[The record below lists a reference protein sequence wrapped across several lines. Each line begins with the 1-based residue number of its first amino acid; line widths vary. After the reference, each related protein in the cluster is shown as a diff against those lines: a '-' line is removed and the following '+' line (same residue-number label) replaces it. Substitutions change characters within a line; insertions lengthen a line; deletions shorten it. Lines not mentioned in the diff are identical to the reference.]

1 MAAPTTLPGSPTD
14 GAAERAAALAIR
26 WVFPSEAAPP
36 VPFAPGSSRPLRLGR
51 GDTCEHVLPGAE
63 VSREHAEL
71 VMEGPL
77 PVLRDKQ
84 SRNGVFV
91 DGERVTQA
99 MLKRGQVVRVGEWVG
114 LVEAFD
120 ALEPPGATVL
130 REVATGFHVGPA
142 LRGVVESARRA
153 ASSDLPIVVEG
164 ETGTGKERVAR
175 AIHEWGGA
183 RGPFVAVNCAAL
195 PEGLA
200 EAELFGYRKGSFTG
214 ASGGS
219 TGLFRAADGGTM
231 LLDEVVDLPLA
242 MQAKLLR
249 VLEQREVVPIG
260 ETRPIPIQVRIVA
273 AAQQPLLAAVREG
286 KFRGDL
292 LARLDGLTVRLPPLR
307 ERRLE
312 AVPLFRRF
320 VADRTG
326 NAPPTLDPR
335 FVERLCLHDWP
346 FNVREVDLLARRL
359 LVLHGMEPVLRRAH
373 LPERMQPATA
383 TERTPLP
390 SPTPT
395 PTEQAPQSSEARE
408 EHDLA
413 LLTHALRAN
422 GGNVAR
428 AAAQAGISRQRAY
441 RLMAASP
448 EGDWV
453 AVRRPPR

>member
-1 MAAPTTLPGSPTD
+1 M
-14 GAAERAAALAIR
+14 
-26 WVFPSEAAPP
+26 
-36 VPFAPGSSRPLRLGR
+36 PFRGGPARLGR
-51 GDTCEHVLPGAE
+51 GDTCEHVLPGSE

-71 VMEGPL
+71 TMEGPL

-91 DGERVTQA
+91 DGARIEQT
-99 MLKRGQVVRVGEWVG
+99 MLKHGQVVRIGEWVG
-114 LVEAFD
+114 LVEP
-120 ALEPPGATVL
+120 LEPTREHGVL
-130 REVATGFHVGPA
+130 REVAAGFHVGPA
-142 LRGVVESARRA
+142 LRGCVEAARRA
-153 ASSDLPIVVEG
+153 SSSDLPIVVEG

-175 AIHEWGGA
+175 AIHEWGGS

-195 PEGLA
+195 PESLA

-214 ASGGS
+214 AANSS
-219 TGLFRAADGGTM
+219 VGLFRAADGGTL

-242 MQAKLLR
+242 LQAKLLR
-249 VLEQREVVPIG
+249 VLEQREVVPLG
-260 ETRPIPIQVRIVA
+260 ETRPVRITVRVVA
-273 AAQQPLLAAVREG
+273 AAQQPLLSAVRDG

-307 ERRLE
+307 ERRVE

-320 VADRTG
+320 LADRTG
-326 NAPPTLDPR
+326 NAPPELDPR
-335 FVERLCLHDWP
+335 LVESLCLHDWP

-359 LVLHGMEPVLRRAH
+359 LVLHSMEPVLRRAH
-373 LPERMQPATA
+373 LPERMHTTRATD
-383 TERTPLP
+383 RTPP
-390 SPTPT
+390 PHPTP
-395 PTEQAPQSSEARE
+395 APLSPGFGADRE
-408 EHDLA
+408 EQDLA

-428 AAAQAGISRQRAY
+428 ASAQAGISRQRAY

-448 EGDWV
+448 DGDWV